1 MKHSLNYLDLQAL
14 DMRRDRIDAVLFC
27 VGGVAVFVLLAVI
40 AYAR

>member
-14 DMRRDRIDAVLFC
+14 DQRRERIDAALFF

-40 AYAR
+40 AYVR